1 VSARFRQV
9 LDFIRC
15 LNPGA
20 TVRHWQVIE
29 ISDKL
34 SFAASHVS
42 NLQQKWAESG
52 VFPRGLPAESA
63 EFAS

>member
-1 VSARFRQV
+1 VSARFRQA
-9 LDFIRC
+9 LDSIWVSDW
-15 LNPGA
+15 GA

-34 SFAASHVS
+34 TFAASPVS
-42 NLQQKWAESG
+42 NLQQKWAKSG